1 MLNKNFLNNKEQKL
15 YSLGENDY
23 SESTNSSSVS
33 LLSEYNSKFN
43 NSSNNNNNNGN
54 DESKIINY
62 LKRFIRTKKFYKSF
76 LSIIIIFIFIN
87 IVIIEDK
94 NIKNKK
100 ENIKLLMSSNDTK
113 HIFEGDELLNK
124 EFDQTR
130 HDDNNNND
138 LNQDITI
145 NESEEREEEKPEERQ
160 PVTDEEYYE
169 AFKKTQYYQ
178 DHPEFQHINP
188 FNMDSI
194 INRISNKFPYK
205 YIDDFNE
212 QRETR
217 ILGDDSG
224 EKNIIQMWLDLSDDV
239 DKETS
244 EKEENEENDTGL
256 SYEVFTV
263 EDIEND
269 LLPNKIERKSWLIE
283 NPNYKYMMYKDYK
296 KFKKELLQYYKEL
309 PEIILT
315 FNLLPKVILRADFGR
330 YLMLFLKG
338 GVYGDI
344 DTYCQNPIDTWFGSY
359 SDSMSPHIGF
369 MTGIEAD
376 INLEDTGMP
385 RRNQLIQWT
394 FKTRKNHPFLSMLI
408 AKIIQV
414 TFKNLIDDKLVAYAD
429 EFKDVDVKKSFSI
442 MDWTGPAVFT
452 DVLNDYLTNR
462 ANKFY
467 PLIYVDI
474 ESNYEKGQE
483 LIGPNIMEHQ
493 IINWKTFTGLKAPVY
508 LEDVA
513 VLPVSGFRAPEDCGT
528 NLYCYVSHKFAGTW
542 KKTDTH

>member
-1 MLNKNFLNNKEQKL
+1 MNNNFLNHKEQKL

-87 IVIIEDK
+87 IIIIEDK

-113 HIFEGDELLNK
+113 HIFEGDESLNK

-130 HDDNNNND
+130 HDDDNTD

-296 KFKKELLQYYKEL
+296 KFKKELLQHYKEL

-542 KKTDTH
+542 KKTDTD

>member
-1 MLNKNFLNNKEQKL
+1 
-15 YSLGENDY
+15 
-23 SESTNSSSVS
+23 
-33 LLSEYNSKFN
+33 
-43 NSSNNNNNNGN
+43 
-54 DESKIINY
+54 
-62 LKRFIRTKKFYKSF
+62 
-76 LSIIIIFIFIN
+76 
-87 IVIIEDK
+87 
-94 NIKNKK
+94 
-100 ENIKLLMSSNDTK
+100 MSSNDTK

-130 HDDNNNND
+130 HDDDNNND

-283 NPNYKYMMYKDYK
+283 NPNYKYM
-296 KFKKELLQYYKEL
+296 
-309 PEIILT
+309 I
-315 FNLLPKVILRADFGR
+315 
-330 YLMLFLKG
+330 
-338 GVYGDI
+338 
-344 DTYCQNPIDTWFGSY
+344 
-359 SDSMSPHIGF
+359 
-369 MTGIEAD
+369 
-376 INLEDTGMP
+376 
-385 RRNQLIQWT
+385 
-394 FKTRKNHPFLSMLI
+394 
-408 AKIIQV
+408 
-414 TFKNLIDDKLVAYAD
+414 
-429 EFKDVDVKKSFSI
+429 
-442 MDWTGPAVFT
+442 
-452 DVLNDYLTNR
+452 
-462 ANKFY
+462 
-467 PLIYVDI
+467 
-474 ESNYEKGQE
+474 
-483 LIGPNIMEHQ
+483 
-493 IINWKTFTGLKAPVY
+493 
-508 LEDVA
+508 
-513 VLPVSGFRAPEDCGT
+513 
-528 NLYCYVSHKFAGTW
+528 
-542 KKTDTH
+542 

>member
-344 DTYCQNPIDTWFGSY
+344 DTYCQNRIDTWFGSY

>member
-130 HDDNNNND
+130 HDDDNNND

-483 LIGPNIMEHQ
+483 LIGPIIMEHQ

>member
-1 MLNKNFLNNKEQKL
+1 MDSNT
-15 YSLGENDY
+15 
-23 SESTNSSSVS
+23 TN
-33 LLSEYNSKFN
+33 
-43 NSSNNNNNNGN
+43 
-54 DESKIINY
+54 
-62 LKRFIRTKKFYKSF
+62 
-76 LSIIIIFIFIN
+76 
-87 IVIIEDK
+87 
-94 NIKNKK
+94 
-100 ENIKLLMSSNDTK
+100 
-113 HIFEGDELLNK
+113 HIFQGDELLDTLINQQTSIIITPKDESNEDIPTSESDATK
-124 EFDQTR
+124 E
-130 HDDNNNND
+130 
-138 LNQDITI
+138 
-145 NESEEREEEKPEERQ
+145 EKKEEETVERH

-178 DHPEFQHINP
+178 DHPEFQQINP
-188 FNMDSI
+188 FDMNSI
-194 INRISNKFPYK
+194 IDRISNKFPYH
-205 YIDDFNE
+205 YITDFNE

-244 EKEENEENDTGL
+244 EDAVQEGTDTGL
-256 SYEVFTV
+256 SYEEFTI
-263 EDIEND
+263 EAIEND

-283 NPNYKYMMYKDYK
+283 NPNYKYMMYKVYK
-296 KFKKELLQYYKEL
+296 KFKKELLTFYRDL
-309 PEIILT
+309 PEVILT
-315 FNLLPKVILRADFGR
+315 FNLLPKVILKADFGR

-344 DTYCQNPIDTWFGSY
+344 DTYCQSPIDTWFGSY

-376 INLEDTGMP
+376 INLVNSGMP

-394 FKTRKNHPFLSMLI
+394 FKTRKHHPFLSMLI
-408 AKIIQV
+408 AKIVKV
-414 TFKNLIDDKLVAYAD
+414 TFTNLIDDKLVAYAD

-452 DVLNDYLTNR
+452 DVLNDYLTFR
-462 ANKFY
+462 ANKLY

-474 ESNYEKGQE
+474 ESSYEKGQE
-483 LIGPNIMEHQ
+483 LIGPNLMEHQ
-493 IINWKTFTGLKAPVY
+493 IINWKTFTGLQAPVY

-513 VLPVSGFRAPEDCGT
+513 VLPVSGFRAPEDCGI

-542 KKTDTH
+542 KKGENSD

>member
-1 MLNKNFLNNKEQKL
+1 MLNNNFLNHKEQKL

-87 IVIIEDK
+87 IIIIEDK

-113 HIFEGDELLNK
+113 HIFEGDESLNK

-130 HDDNNNND
+130 HDDDNTD

-296 KFKKELLQYYKEL
+296 KFKKELLQHYKEL

-542 KKTDTH
+542 KKTDTD